1 MRKQLHKIDIEHKID
16 TTSTEPVQTE
26 EELEKQLK
34 AAKIKTELIIK
45 VDEALQKKNDAAI
58 ENFERNQHMRLKFL
72 CKDAP
77 EDIELASERQGKT
90 VDELY
95 I

>member
-1 MRKQLHKIDIEHKID
+1 MGDRLLAEGFDDANVNVQEMRKQLHKIDEEHKID

-45 VDEALQKKNDAAI
+45 VDEAL
-58 ENFERNQHMRLKFL
+58 
-72 CKDAP
+72 
-77 EDIELASERQGKT
+77 
-90 VDELY
+90 
-95 I
+95 